1 MDSDGRATFL
11 YTNSY
16 DATVDLLV
24 SRLGS
29 DAVFRFNLDLWRDY
43 AIEIRPNGFSLE
55 DPTGRRLTSENVA
68 KACWRKPQFLREP
81 FPRASGNG
89 GTSEEAYLEDEL
101 SYAMDELVNL
111 LWREQKLVLVEPR
124 AYQRVGKL
132 VQMRLASGLLDVPP
146 WKFVR
151 GRRSLSPFIRAVV
164 KSLGGSPVEDHS
176 VLFTSRVDE
185 AELDP
190 ASAWFIQEY
199 VPAVA
204 DVTVVYVRGDL
215 FAFELPRSPFLERT
229 VDWREAAAESGQCM
243 WSPHTLPA
251 RVGTAIDIYMQ
262 RLALD
267 FGRLDLL
274 LGDDGHYA
282 FLEVNPNGEWAWL
295 DPDGRHGLLDRM
307 VDELSPLTPA
317 HPLGSASN
325 RRIAA

>member
-1 MDSDGRATFL
+1 MDSGGRATFL

-16 DATVDLLV
+16 DATVDLLI

-43 AIEIRPNGFSLE
+43 AIEIRPDGFWLE

-68 KACWRKPQFLREP
+68 KAVWRKPLGQRELP
-81 FPRASGNG
+81 GQSGDG
-89 GTSEEAYLEDEL
+89 RSSEEAYLEDEV

-124 AYQRVGKL
+124 AYKRVGKL
-132 VQMRLASGLLDVPP
+132 VQMRLAAGLLDVPP

-151 GRRSLSPFIRAVV
+151 GRRSHPAFLRPVV
-164 KSLGGSPVEDHS
+164 KSLGGSPVGDRS
-176 VLFTSRVDE
+176 VLFTSRADE

-215 FAFELPRSPFLERT
+215 YAFELPRSPFLERT
-229 VDWREAAAESGQCM
+229 VDWREAAAESGQCA
-243 WSPHTLPA
+243 WSPHELPGN
-251 RVGTAIDIYMQ
+251 VGTAIGIYMQ

-274 LGDDGHYA
+274 LGDDGKYA

-307 VDELSPLTPA
+307 VDEFSPLTSV
-317 HPLGSASN
+317 HPLGSASS